1 MTARAGLVYGVGAL
15 RAAARGDRIMW
26 AVHRAALANGIVP
39 VVPVAAIAEAFRT
52 EARGD
57 RLEALL
63 SGAEVED
70 LDDEGARRAGELAAR
85 ADTADLVA
93 VATARGGGPSQLR
106 GGGLPPARAAHG
118 GGAPRPRPRHV
129 RRLSTASASVG
140 GDTAEPAQGA
150 GEGALDP
157 EQLGGQVVLLAG
169 PGLLG
174 QGGHPPGELV
184 EGGGEGGELGARGH
198 LPMMAHGPASA
209 RIAAPRPTVGRW
221 GHR

>member
-1 MTARAGLVYGVGAL
+1 MGAL
-15 RAAARGDRIMW
+15 RAAARGDRIVW

-93 VATARGGGPSQLR
+93 VAIARGGGPSQLPR
-106 GGGLPPARAAHG
+106 WWPPASTRCARRRGSSATTSSCTPSEH
-118 GGAPRPRPRHV
+118 
-129 RRLSTASASVG
+129 RLSLGRRRHGRA
-140 GDTAEPAQGA
+140 GA
-150 GEGALDP
+150 G
-157 EQLGGQVVLLAG
+157 
-169 PGLLG
+169 
-174 QGGHPPGELV
+174 
-184 EGGGEGGELGARGH
+184 R
-198 LPMMAHGPASA
+198 
-209 RIAAPRPTVGRW
+209 R
-221 GHR
+221 